1 LSRLNSLYFK
11 KIQDFLPSPS
21 YTPTLGNV
29 IEHRNFRKTSCKN
42 TLILVENMCEVNT
55 QHKFL
60 RETKMRK
67 GMILNITLVISV
79 FLVTLCVAESAAGG
93 IIYVDA
99 NATGVNDGSS
109 WVDAYNFLQ
118 DALMVT
124 EAGDEIW
131 VAQGIYKPHEG
142 LMAIPEFD
150 WRTATFQLVNGTAIK
165 GGYAGLGEPDPN
177 ARSIKLYET
186 ILSGDLNGNDTEL
199 DVPAGLLDDPHRA
212 DNSYNVVMVS
222 DVNDATV
229 LDGFT
234 IAAGN
239 ASLPDYPSLYSKGGG
254 LHITGNSNL
263 TVTNCTLRNNSAHWG
278 GGMRNESSG
287 NLMVSKCVFSRN
299 LGLGEGGGVHS
310 TGNTIMADCIFNR
323 NIVTNGRGGGMH
335 IAGNMRLINC
345 TFSNNSAGD
354 YGGGVYTKSGY
365 RQWITNCIFTG
376 NSAAWFGGGISCN
389 HCRPTLTN
397 CTFADNSAQEGRTLN
412 CGSALQSDPSDIKLI
427 NCLLRNGGNEIFNR
441 DNSTIDITFSSV
453 EVNTRAPWPGEGN
466 ININPHFADPGN
478 GDYHLKSQAGRWDT
492 KTQSWVQDD
501 ITSSCIDAGDPN
513 SSIGTE
519 PFPNGGYA
527 NMGAY
532 GAGDKASKSYFGK
545 PVCET
550 VIAGDINGDCIVD
563 IADLAIMLSHWMIH
577 GDIVVNNPPAVTL
590 IEPQDGA
597 QIEQPGSVIF
607 LAEATDPE
615 SHVDSAV
622 LKLQQKND
630 TETSI
635 IELRGKM
642 SGSWERKFEWMY
654 SISPGEWTAWIE
666 ATDNEG
672 AVGASSKITI
682 SYNPE

>member
-1 LSRLNSLYFK
+1 
-11 KIQDFLPSPS
+11 
-21 YTPTLGNV
+21 
-29 IEHRNFRKTSCKN
+29 
-42 TLILVENMCEVNT
+42 
-55 QHKFL
+55 
-60 RETKMRK
+60 MRK
-67 GMILNITLVISV
+67 SMTLNITLVTSA
-79 FLVTLCVAESAAGG
+79 FLVMLCVAEPAAGG

-99 NATGVNDGSS
+99 DAAGVNDGSS
-109 WVDAYNFLQ
+109 WADAYNFLQ
-118 DALMVT
+118 DALMVA

-150 WRTATFQLVNGTAIK
+150 WRTAAFQLVNGTAVR

-177 ARSIKLYET
+177 TRSIELYET

-222 DVNDATV
+222 DINDAAV

-234 IAAGN
+234 IAGGN
-239 ASLPDYPSLYSKGGG
+239 ASVQDHQSLYSKGGG
-254 LHITGNSNL
+254 LHITGNSSL
-263 TVTNCTLRNNSAHWG
+263 TVTNCTFRNNSANWG

-299 LGLGEGGGVHS
+299 LGYSTGGGMDNYSRFPGCAIIVDC
-310 TGNTIMADCIFNR
+310 TFIGNSAAG
-323 NIVTNGRGGGMH
+323 GRGGG
-335 IAGNMRLINC
+335 IWNTGNMKLINC

-354 YGGGVYTKSGY
+354 YGGGVYNKSGFS
-365 RQWITNCIFTG
+365 QWITNCIFTG

-412 CGSALQSDPSDIKLI
+412 CGSASQSEPSDIKLI
-427 NCLLRNGGNEIFNR
+427 NCILRNGGEEIFNR
-441 DNSTIDITFSSV
+441 DNSTIDITFSNI
-453 EVNTRAPWPGEGN
+453 EVYTRSPWPGEGN
-466 ININPHFADPGN
+466 ININPHFADPDN

-519 PFPNGGYA
+519 PFPNGGYP

-532 GAGDKASKSYFGK
+532 GASDKASKSYFGK

-550 VIAGDINGDCIVD
+550 VIAGDINGDCVVD
-563 IADLAIMLSHWMIH
+563 LADLAIMLSHWMVQ
-577 GDIVVNNPPAVTL
+577 GDIVVNNPPTVTF

-597 QIEQPGSVIF
+597 QIEQPGNVIF
-607 LAEATDPE
+607 RAVAIDPE
-615 SHVDSAV
+615 SYVDSAI
-622 LKLQQKND
+622 LKLKQKND
-630 TETSI
+630 VETSI
-635 IELRGKM
+635 IELRGKII
-642 SGSWERKFEWMY
+642 SGSWERQFEWRY
-654 SISPGEWTAWIE
+654 KVSPGEWTAWIE

-672 AVGASSKITI
+672 AVGTSSKITI
-682 SYNPE
+682 TYNPE